1 MGEEGETQLEEVLG
15 EERKSVMW
23 CSEVPFEV
31 TQTSG
36 GMNQRDC
43 QS

>member
-31 TQTSG
+31 TG
-36 GMNQRDC
+36 GMNQKGLPKLT
-43 QS
+43 Q